1 MNKLNKRLPN
11 NEKIIEI
18 IFNGTSFKQHYK
30 PQLKTNATILFRQ
43 NKIQKQKFIKKIIT
57 NKRNK
62 QLMIKENNKENKKE
76 SFLNL
81 KLK

>member
-18 IFNGTSFKQHYK
+18 IFNGTSFKQRYK

-43 NKIQKQKFIKKIIT
+43 NQIQKQKFIKKIIT

>member
-1 MNKLNKRLPN
+1 MNKLNKRLTN

-43 NKIQKQKFIKKIIT
+43 NKIQKHKFI
-57 NKRNK
+57 
-62 QLMIKENNKENKKE
+62 
-76 SFLNL
+76 
-81 KLK
+81 